1 MSKIHLNHLLKSN
14 IRLAFPFVM
23 IVRFEFFFYCLDFE
37 NDVYHE
43 EAIDTLTT
51 TATPAAAYVRQ
62 LITPTNNNF
71 SNSPIPSDGDENEST
86 QGDNDIYCDANED
99 NYTATPILVR
109 PVRSPPSMSISDEA
123 SFSNELLTSTPLS
136 LTLHVPGPNLFYF
149 DHIDIPESFYNMQ
162 QYVFNFVEVNNLS
175 LESDVHLI
183 LLLSSIILLQN
194 NNRLHKDIIPFF
206 GDKIYQKVCESI
218 LDPLNMAYKFPGETL
233 LGIIET
239 AQSVYNKPIIESMQQ
254 LHYSAL
260 QISWIIL

>member
-1 MSKIHLNHLLKSN
+1 M
-14 IRLAFPFVM
+14 
-23 IVRFEFFFYCLDFE
+23 
-37 NDVYHE
+37 YHE
-43 EAIDTLTT
+43 DAIDTLTT

-86 QGDNDIYCDANED
+86 QGDNDVYCDANED

-123 SFSNELLTSTPLS
+123 SFSNELLASTPLS
-136 LTLHVPGPNLFYF
+136 LTLHVPGPDRFYV
-149 DHIDIPESFYNMQ
+149 DHIDISESFYNMQ

-183 LLLSSIILLQN
+183 LLLYSIILLQN